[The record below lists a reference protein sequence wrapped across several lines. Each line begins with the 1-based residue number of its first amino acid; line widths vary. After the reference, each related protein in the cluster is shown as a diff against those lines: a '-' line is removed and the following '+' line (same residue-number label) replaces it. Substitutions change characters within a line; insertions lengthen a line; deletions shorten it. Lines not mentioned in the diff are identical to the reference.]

1 MLSANVL
8 TALLWPL
15 VAVAAAAQAP
25 LGVDVTTTFSR
36 RLASR
41 RTRAPCL
48 YVQSIWV
55 SEISQS
61 SPTSSGG
68 GGDSIQVGSWLVSHK
83 LRHAVFRRWETTP
96 MEMHSTYPFKI
107 NWIAS
112 LLVHAATVTPPP
124 EPGRLALRRRVYSI
138 IEIYWTRLLRPCS
151 TEASFSRRSVE

>member
-25 LGVDVTTTFSR
+25 LGVDVTTTFSH

-41 RTRAPCL
+41 RTRAL
-48 YVQSIWV
+48 WYTYVQSIWV

-83 LRHAVFRRWETTP
+83 LRRRFPTP

>member
-1 MLSANVL
+1 MLLANVL

-15 VAVAAAAQAP
+15 QAVATAQAP

-41 RTRAPCL
+41 RPRALCL

-83 LRHAVFRRWETTP
+83 LRRRFPTP